1 MTINRMTINR
11 EFKSIITRVAET
23 VIAQVIG
30 SLILLVA
37 LALLI
42 GLGVP
47 QLQARW
53 GLQPAATSEV
63 RSLIMS
69 GLNTMTELTTV
80 NVSTKATVVTQQD
93 RKWLGV
99 KVGNTNVVYEGVGTV
114 RAGID
119 LKDLQV
125 TSVNMGDRQIHV
137 VLPPPYIT
145 DASLDVDRSSILA
158 HYRRWLG
165 PNAELDLQERAQ
177 AHALQK
183 IRAEACETKALEV
196 ANQNAKQ
203 LVEEILHKGGYQ
215 DVIVETR
222 SPEQDRC

>member
-1 MTINRMTINR
+1 MAANQP
-11 EFKSIITRVAET
+11 FKSIIVRLTET
-23 VIAQVIG
+23 VITQLVG
-30 SLILLVA
+30 GLLLLVI
-37 LALLI
+37 LALFI

-47 QLQARW
+47 QLQTRW
-53 GLQPAATSEV
+53 GSQPAATSEV

-69 GLNTMTELTTV
+69 GLNNMTELTTV
-80 NVSTKATVVTQQD
+80 NVSTKATVITQQD
-93 RKWLGV
+93 RKWLGMN
-99 KVGNTNVVYEGVGTV
+99 VGNTNLVYEGVGTV

-145 DASLDVDRSSILA
+145 NASLDVGRSSILA

-165 PNAELDLQERAQ
+165 PNVELDLQEQAQ

-183 IRAEACETKALEV
+183 IKAEACESKALEM

-203 LVEEILHKGGYQ
+203 LVEEILHKGGYRE
-215 DVIVETR
+215 VIVETQLLG
-222 SPEQDRC
+222 SAEC